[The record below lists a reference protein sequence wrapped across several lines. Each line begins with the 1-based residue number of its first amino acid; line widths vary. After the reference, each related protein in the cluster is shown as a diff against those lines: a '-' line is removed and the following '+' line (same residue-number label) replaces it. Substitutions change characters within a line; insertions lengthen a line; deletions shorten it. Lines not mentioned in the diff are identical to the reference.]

1 MATTPRLM
9 TVDEFFALPEE
20 EGVKREF
27 SDGVLI
33 EETIEM
39 GNANPRHE
47 LLKINFIWI
56 LTGFLHQHELGRIA
70 SESMFGLKSSF
81 RIPDISYVSKERFPL
96 DLSGRAIQ
104 GAPDIAIEVVSSESA
119 ADLQK
124 KVRQYLK
131 DGARA
136 VWVAYPDERTI
147 HTFEPDGTSR
157 LLEGD
162 QYLEAPG
169 ILPGFR
175 EQVSKFFEG
184 LPVQD

>member
-1 MATTPRLM
+1 MATTPHLM
-9 TVDEFFALPEE
+9 TVDEFFALPEK
-20 EGVKREF
+20 EGVKREL

-47 LLKINFIWI
+47 IVKINFIWI
-56 LTGFLHQHELGRIA
+56 LTGFLHRDELGRISA
-70 SESMFGLKSSF
+70 ESMFGLKRSL
-81 RIPDISYVSKERFPL
+81 RIPDISYISKERFPL
-96 DLSGRAIQ
+96 DISGRVLK

-119 ADLQK
+119 ADLEN
-124 KVRQYLK
+124 KVQQYLK

-136 VWVAYPDERTI
+136 VWVAYPQARVI
-147 HTFEPDGTSR
+147 RTFEPDGTSH

-162 QYLEAPG
+162 KYLEAPG

-175 EQVSKFFEG
+175 AQVSTFFEN
-184 LPVQD
+184 LS